1 MNIRNML
8 RGVMVV
14 GCMAVAMAGLTAC
27 DDELEVQQAF
37 PFTVELMPIP
47 NKVTKGET
55 VEIRCELVAE
65 GKTDNTIYTI
75 RYFQFEGEGT
85 LKMDNGIIFRP
96 NDRYLL
102 ENDKFRL
109 YYTSECEEAQNFI
122 VVVEDSFGNCC
133 ELEFDFNDDTPTEL
147 EETVPT
153 AEGGA
158 MTNGEAYA
166 NEIRY
171 DDMQPDDN
179 GRQYV
184 GTSDQQNASV

>member
-8 RGVMVV
+8 RGVMAV

-37 PFTVELMPIP
+37 PFTMELMPIP

-85 LKMDNGIIFRP
+85 LKMDNGIVLQP

-102 ENDKFRL
+102 EKEIFRM
-109 YYTSECEEAQNFI
+109 YYTSECDESQNFI
-122 VVVEDSFGNCC
+122 VVVEDNYGQSY
-133 ELEFDFNDDTPTEL
+133 EFEIDLNNENADEEPANTPLME
-147 EETVPT
+147 
-153 AEGGA
+153 
-158 MTNGEAYA
+158 
-166 NEIRY
+166 
-171 DDMQPDDN
+171 
-179 GRQYV
+179 
-184 GTSDQQNASV
+184 

>member
-8 RGVMVV
+8 RGVMAV

-75 RYFQFEGEGT
+75 RYFQFDGEGT
-85 LKMDNGIIFRP
+85 LKMDNGIVLQP

-102 ENDKFRL
+102 EKEIFRM
-109 YYTSECEEAQNFI
+109 YYTSECDESQNFI
-122 VVVEDSFGNCC
+122 VVVEDNYGQSY
-133 ELEFDFNDDTPTEL
+133 EMEFDLNNENVDEEPANTPSME
-147 EETVPT
+147 
-153 AEGGA
+153 
-158 MTNGEAYA
+158 
-166 NEIRY
+166 
-171 DDMQPDDN
+171 
-179 GRQYV
+179 
-184 GTSDQQNASV
+184 

>member
-8 RGVMVV
+8 RGVMAV

-85 LKMDNGIIFRP
+85 LKMDNGIVLQP

-102 ENDKFRL
+102 EKEIFRM
-109 YYTSECEEAQNFI
+109 YYTSECDESQNFI
-122 VVVEDSFGNCC
+122 VMVENNYGQSY
-133 ELEFDFNDDTPTEL
+133 EFEIDLNNENADEEPADTPP
-147 EETVPT
+147 V
-153 AEGGA
+153 
-158 MTNGEAYA
+158 
-166 NEIRY
+166 
-171 DDMQPDDN
+171 
-179 GRQYV
+179 
-184 GTSDQQNASV
+184 

>member
-14 GCMAVAMAGLTAC
+14 GCMTVAMAGLTAC

-85 LKMDNGIIFRP
+85 LKMDNGIVLQP
-96 NDRYLL
+96 NDLYLL
-102 ENDKFRL
+102 EKEIFRM
-109 YYTSECEEAQNFI
+109 YYTSKCDESQNFI
-122 VVVEDSFGNCC
+122 VVVEDNYGQSY
-133 ELEFDFNDDTPTEL
+133 EFEIDLNNENADEEPANTPLME
-147 EETVPT
+147 
-153 AEGGA
+153 
-158 MTNGEAYA
+158 
-166 NEIRY
+166 
-171 DDMQPDDN
+171 
-179 GRQYV
+179 
-184 GTSDQQNASV
+184 

>member
-8 RGVMVV
+8 RRVMAV

-27 DDELEVQQAF
+27 DDELEVQRAF

-65 GKTDNTIYTI
+65 GRTDNTIYTI

-85 LKMDNGIIFRP
+85 LKMDNGIVLQP

-102 ENDKFRL
+102 EKEIFRM
-109 YYTSECEEAQNFI
+109 YYTSECDESQNFI
-122 VVVEDSFGNCC
+122 VVVEDNYGQSY
-133 ELEFDFNDDTPTEL
+133 EFEIDLNNENADEEPADTAPME
-147 EETVPT
+147 
-153 AEGGA
+153 
-158 MTNGEAYA
+158 
-166 NEIRY
+166 
-171 DDMQPDDN
+171 
-179 GRQYV
+179 
-184 GTSDQQNASV
+184 

>member
-85 LKMDNGIIFRP
+85 LKMDNGIVLQP
-96 NDRYLL
+96 NDLYLL
-102 ENDKFRL
+102 EKEIFRM
-109 YYTSECEEAQNFI
+109 YYTSECDESQNFI
-122 VVVEDSFGNCC
+122 VVVEDNYGQLY
-133 ELEFDFNDDTPTEL
+133 EMEFDLNNENVDEEPADTPPME
-147 EETVPT
+147 
-153 AEGGA
+153 
-158 MTNGEAYA
+158 
-166 NEIRY
+166 
-171 DDMQPDDN
+171 
-179 GRQYV
+179 
-184 GTSDQQNASV
+184 

>member
-1 MNIRNML
+1 MNIRNIL
-8 RGVMVV
+8 RSVMAV

-85 LKMDNGIIFRP
+85 LKMDNGIVLQP

-102 ENDKFRL
+102 EKEIFRM
-109 YYTSECEEAQNFI
+109 YYTSECDESQNFI
-122 VVVEDSFGNCC
+122 VVVEDNYGQSY
-133 ELEFDFNDDTPTEL
+133 EMEFDLNNENVDEEPADTPPME
-147 EETVPT
+147 
-153 AEGGA
+153 
-158 MTNGEAYA
+158 
-166 NEIRY
+166 
-171 DDMQPDDN
+171 
-179 GRQYV
+179 
-184 GTSDQQNASV
+184 

>member
-85 LKMDNGIIFRP
+85 LKMDNGIVLQP

-102 ENDKFRL
+102 EKEIFRM
-109 YYTSECEEAQNFI
+109 YYTSECDESQNFI
-122 VVVEDSFGNCC
+122 VVVEDNYGQLY
-133 ELEFDFNDDTPTEL
+133 EMEFDLNNENVDEEPADTPPME
-147 EETVPT
+147 
-153 AEGGA
+153 
-158 MTNGEAYA
+158 
-166 NEIRY
+166 
-171 DDMQPDDN
+171 
-179 GRQYV
+179 
-184 GTSDQQNASV
+184 

>member
-85 LKMDNGIIFRP
+85 LKMDNGIIFLP

-102 ENDKFRL
+102 EKEIFRM
-109 YYTSECEEAQNFI
+109 YYTSKCDESQNFI
-122 VVVEDSFGNCC
+122 VVVEDNYGQSY
-133 ELEFDFNDDTPTEL
+133 EMEFDLNNENVDEEPANTPSME
-147 EETVPT
+147 
-153 AEGGA
+153 
-158 MTNGEAYA
+158 
-166 NEIRY
+166 
-171 DDMQPDDN
+171 
-179 GRQYV
+179 
-184 GTSDQQNASV
+184 